1 MGRSPTSKENPAD
14 FENIIVGNNNG
25 VLIRLKDVAKIS
37 EGARSFDF
45 ASFENGKEVANLSIS
60 LTSTANTLETISNVK
75 KILEDAKKDFPP
87 DMDYSI
93 TLDPTVF
100 IKESLQEISHTFI
113 EALALVVIIVL
124 VFLQNFRVTII
135 SLLAIPVSLIAT
147 FIFFPMLGFTINT
160 LTLFAMIL
168 AIGLVVDDAIVVIEI
183 VERNLERGMEVKAAT
198 LEAMQEVQKPII
210 AIACVLAAVFIPVAL
225 MEGITGELYKQFAL
239 TIVISMALSSFVALS
254 LTPALCVLILKK
266 RKVTNSAFNEFF
278 AQVENI
284 FRDTLKIFMQKK
296 ILAIIFLILITAG
309 TFQLYKILPSEYVPD
324 EDKGSIF
331 VGVNLPEGTSMNRTI
346 ETLNKI
352 SLAINKI
359 EAVELSSGDA
369 GFDLIGSGSKSNAG
383 TIFVVLKDWN
393 ERAENLNEV
402 IEKVT
407 EVAEKVA
414 PEANVMAMSASGLP
428 GLDSV
433 GGISMRL
440 LAVKGTSDIELAE
453 IAKKIVAATD
463 EVEEIGSGEITFNL
477 DKPYIDF
484 KIDEEKAKLL
494 GVNLEDVYTALRVN
508 FSGDEVA
515 DFTKFGRNYKIV
527 LQADTSYRSEFE
539 SAKFIFVKNS
549 AGVTVPLDTLVTLN
563 NATGSGQITR
573 FNGIRSLNFE
583 GNVAHYSSGA
593 ALTALEKIV
602 EEIAPNTFQIEWA
615 GISRQEKLAQ
625 SETSKILALSFVFV
639 FLCLVA
645 LYESWTIPF
654 AVLLSVPSGIFGA
667 ILAELLTGNSNSVY
681 TQIGI
686 LVIIGLTA
694 KNAILIV
701 EFAKDRIA
709 QGEKTFDA
717 AINAAVIRLRPIL
730 MTSLAFIVACI
741 PLAVASGAGSG
752 ARNGMGAAVVGGMFF
767 ATLIGIFVVPVLFK
781 IIFDKFSK

>member
-1 MGRSPTSKENPAD
+1 MTKYFINHPIPAIVLSIILVFFGILAAVKLPVAEFPNIAPPTINVSASYTGADISVVNDTVAQVIEEQIKGIDGFDYMTSNIDSSGNYSLTIIFKQGTNEDNAAVQVQNKIQSVSAELPETVRNAGINVDKGNSEISFMVGFTSPRGSYDSLFLRTYAEVYFMDKIRRVSGVGKTEFYTGDYSMRVWLNPDKAAALGLTVSDIETAIREQNTRPALGAVGKLPVSSIQEKEFLGRSKNSKENPAD

-25 VLIRLKDVAKIS
+25 VLIRLKDVARIS

-45 ASFENGKEVANLSIS
+45 ASFENGREVANLSIS

-113 EALALVVIIVL
+113 EALVLVVIIVL
-124 VFLQNFRVTII
+124 IFLQNLRVTII
-135 SLLAIPVSLIAT
+135 SILAIPVSLIAT
-147 FIFFPMLGFTINT
+147 FIFFPILGFTINT

-198 LEAMQEVQKPII
+198 ISAMQEVQKPIV
-210 AIACVLAAVFIPVAL
+210 AIACVLAAVFIPVAM

-266 RKVTNSAFNEFF
+266 RKVTNSAFNRFF

-284 FRDTLKIFMQKK
+284 FRGALKIFMQKNFA
-296 ILAIIFLILITAG
+296 AIIFLILIAVA
-309 TFQLYKILPSEYVPD
+309 TFQLYKILPTEYVPD

-369 GFDLIGSGSKSNAG
+369 GFDLIGGGSKSNAG

-402 IEKVT
+402 IEEVS

-414 PEANVMAMSASGLP
+414 PEANIMAMSTSGLP

-440 LAVKGTSDIELAE
+440 LNVKNLSDIELAE
-453 IAKKIVAATD
+453 IA
-463 EVEEIGSGEITFNL
+463 
-477 DKPYIDF
+477 
-484 KIDEEKAKLL
+484 EK
-494 GVNLEDVYTALRVN
+494 N
-508 FSGDEVA
+508 
-515 DFTKFGRNYKIV
+515 
-527 LQADTSYRSEFE
+527 
-539 SAKFIFVKNS
+539 
-549 AGVTVPLDTLVTLN
+549 
-563 NATGSGQITR
+563 
-573 FNGIRSLNFE
+573 
-583 GNVAHYSSGA
+583 
-593 ALTALEKIV
+593 
-602 EEIAPNTFQIEWA
+602 
-615 GISRQEKLAQ
+615 
-625 SETSKILALSFVFV
+625 
-639 FLCLVA
+639 C
-645 LYESWTIPF
+645 
-654 AVLLSVPSGIFGA
+654 
-667 ILAELLTGNSNSVY
+667 
-681 TQIGI
+681 
-686 LVIIGLTA
+686 
-694 KNAILIV
+694 
-701 EFAKDRIA
+701 
-709 QGEKTFDA
+709 
-717 AINAAVIRLRPIL
+717 
-730 MTSLAFIVACI
+730 
-741 PLAVASGAGSG
+741 
-752 ARNGMGAAVVGGMFF
+752 GG
-767 ATLIGIFVVPVLFK
+767 G
-781 IIFDKFSK
+781 